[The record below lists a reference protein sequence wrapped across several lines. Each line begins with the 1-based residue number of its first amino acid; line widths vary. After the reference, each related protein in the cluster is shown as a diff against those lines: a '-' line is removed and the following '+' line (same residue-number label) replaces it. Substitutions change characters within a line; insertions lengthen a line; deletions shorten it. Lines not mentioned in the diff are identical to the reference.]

1 MELFFDILLYV
12 SFFVSIPLFIIG
24 VKRFPSWVAKNDP
37 AKCKSGKPIER
48 YLGNQLLLQ
57 EGKFSLMVLPCTAV
71 NFLSIQL
78 GSMPKE
84 SGEIGILFLLPVLL
98 VFIITGFG
106 GLCLGDYFVKTA
118 SKCEVF
124 QKAKNHGAFIHNRA
138 YWGTG
143 ILICFYFSLIIFF
156 TLWHLFYILGVI

>member
-1 MELFFDILLYV
+1 MELFFDILLYI

-24 VKRFPSWVAKNDP
+24 VKRFPSWVAKIDP
-37 AKCKSGKPIER
+37 AKCKSGKPIEQ
-48 YLGNQLLLQ
+48 YLGNQLLLR
-57 EGKFSLMVLPCTAV
+57 EGKFALMVLPCTAV

-84 SGEIGILFLLPVLL
+84 GGEIGILFLFPVLL

-124 QKAKNHGAFIHNRA
+124 QKTKNHGAFIHNRA

-143 ILICFYFSLIIFF
+143 ILICFYFSLIIFS
-156 TLWHLFYILGVI
+156 TLLHLFYILGVI

>member
-1 MELFFDILLYV
+1 MKLFFDILLYV

-24 VKRFPSWVAKNDP
+24 VGRFPKWVASIDP
-37 AKCKSGKPIER
+37 TKCKSNKPLEE
-48 YLGNQLLLQ
+48 YLGNQLLLR
-57 EGKFSLMVLPCTAV
+57 EGKFALMVLPCAAV

-78 GSMPKE
+78 GSIPRE
-84 SGEIGILFLLPVLL
+84 GGEIGLLFLFPFFFSYILF
-98 VFIITGFG
+98 GFG

-124 QKAKNHGAFIHNRA
+124 QKTKNHGAFIHNRA

-156 TLWHLFYILGVI
+156 TLCHLFYILGVI